1 MNSQYDSLSDCG
13 LVKAPANSL
22 MTTIIKSVL
31 TVMAL
36 TLCAVGAGAQSKCL
50 TPDEAKAMLA
60 QVNSPHE
67 VIFNQQLRDELLKIT
82 GKTEKL
88 IYSGIE
94 ENLSNEELRKRIDDA
109 RGQNNLRLCQI
120 LKEFGWPSS
129 ALVGK
134 DGVVATLYLVRN
146 SREADLQTN
155 LLPVIVAAVKK
166 GEVAKPELADLVD
179 RMRVDARVTQ
189 LFGTQVKLV
198 NGFLVLAPIEDEAQV
213 DARRK
218 QFELPPLAEHL
229 RELERNYQTPLIR
242 AVAPDQPLAEP
253 LKRSINR
260 TITSELNVPTI
271 DEDDVVRVET
281 NLVNL
286 NVSVFSNKLKSYVG
300 TLEKNDFKVY
310 ENGRE
315 EAISYF
321 ATTDVPFDLVL
332 LIDLSGSTSE
342 KRNLI
347 RKTTQRFIAAARPE
361 DRLAI
366 VTFTEVTQV
375 VCEFTTDRAKLM
387 EGANRIEGGGGT
399 HFWDALKY
407 TLDQVVGKKTPDR
420 RRAIVIMSDGVEN
433 ALSYGGWFLGGS
445 YGSDISFADL
455 LEAVRKNDEII
466 IPIYLDTESDSS
478 SSSAYSKRMYQNA
491 RNTLALLA
499 QESGGFFY
507 RARKIEDL
515 NGVYDQVINDLGK
528 VYSLG
533 YKPTNEKRDGS
544 WRRVEIQLTSRP
556 DLTARSRPGYYA
568 N

>member
-1 MNSQYDSLSDCG
+1 MQTNCVMTRIARLSVAVMVVSLSSAFVC
-13 LVKAPANSL
+13 
-22 MTTIIKSVL
+22 
-31 TVMAL
+31 
-36 TLCAVGAGAQSKCL
+36 AQSKCL
-50 TPDEAKAMLA
+50 SSDEAKAMLA
-60 QVNSPHE
+60 RVNSHQQVN
-67 VIFNQQLRDELLKIT
+67 FNKQLQDELLKVT
-82 GKTEKL
+82 GKTEKM
-88 IYSGIE
+88 IYSGIGE
-94 ENLSNEELRKRIDDA
+94 SLSDEALRKRIDDT

-146 SREADLQTN
+146 SREADLQVD
-155 LLPVIVAAVKK
+155 LLPVIVAAVKN

-179 RMRVDARVTQ
+179 RMRVDARVKQ
-189 LFGTQVKLV
+189 LFGTQVTLT
-198 NGFLVLAPIEDEAQV
+198 NGFLVLAPIEAEAQV
-213 DARRK
+213 DDRRR
-218 QFELPPLAEHL
+218 QFGLPPLAEHL

-242 AVAPDQPLAEP
+242 AVAPEQPLAEP
-253 LKRSINR
+253 LQRSINR
-260 TITSELNVPTI
+260 TITSELDAPTV
-271 DEDDVVRVET
+271 DEDDVIRVDT

-286 NVSVFSNKLKSYVG
+286 NVSVFNNKVKSYVG
-300 TLEKNDFKVY
+300 TLEKGDFTVF

-321 ATTDVPFDLVL
+321 AATDVPFDLVL
-332 LIDLSGSTSE
+332 LIDLSGSTAG
-342 KRNLI
+342 KRDLI
-347 RKTTQRFIAAARPE
+347 RKTTQRFISAARPA

-366 VTFTEVTQV
+366 VTFTDMTNI
-375 VCEFTTDRAKLM
+375 VCEFTTDRAKLL
-387 EGANRIEGGGGT
+387 ESANRIEGGGGT

-455 LEAVRKNDEII
+455 LETVRKNDEII
-466 IPIYLDTESDSS
+466 IPIYLDTESELHYSS
-478 SSSAYSKRMYQNA
+478 VSSKRMYQNA

-499 QESGGFFY
+499 QESGGFYY

>member
-1 MNSQYDSLSDCG
+1 MTRLARLSVTVMVVSLSSAFFC
-13 LVKAPANSL
+13 
-22 MTTIIKSVL
+22 
-31 TVMAL
+31 
-36 TLCAVGAGAQSKCL
+36 AQSKCL
-50 TPDEAKAMLA
+50 SSDEAKAMLA
-60 QVNSPHE
+60 QVNSHQE
-67 VIFNQQLRDELLKIT
+67 VSLNKQLRDELLKVT
-82 GKTEKL
+82 GKTEKM
-88 IYSGIE
+88 IYSGIGE
-94 ENLSNEELRKRIDDA
+94 SLSDEALRKRIDGT
-109 RGQNNLRLCQI
+109 RGENNLRLCQI

-146 SREADLQTN
+146 SREADLQVD
-155 LLPVIVAAVKK
+155 LLPVIVAAVKN

-179 RMRVDARVTQ
+179 RMRVDARVKQ
-189 LFGTQVKLV
+189 LFGTQVTLT
-198 NGFLVLAPIEDEAQV
+198 NGFLVLAPIEAEAQV
-213 DARRK
+213 DDRRR
-218 QFELPPLAEHL
+218 QFGLPPLAEHL

-242 AVAPDQPLAEP
+242 AVAPEQPLAEP
-253 LKRSINR
+253 LQRSINR
-260 TITSELNVPTI
+260 TITSELDAPTVE
-271 DEDDVVRVET
+271 EDDVIRVDT

-286 NVSVFSNKLKSYVG
+286 NVSVFNNKLKSYVG
-300 TLEKNDFKVY
+300 TLEKGDFKVF

-332 LIDLSGSTSE
+332 LIDLSGSTAG
-342 KRNLI
+342 KRDLI
-347 RKTTQRFIAAARPE
+347 RKTTQRFISAARPA

-366 VTFTEVTQV
+366 VTFTDMTKI

-387 EGANRIEGGGGT
+387 ESANRIEGGGGT
-399 HFWDALKY
+399 HFWDALNY

-433 ALSYGGWFLGGS
+433 SLSYGGWFLGGS

-466 IPIYLDTESDSS
+466 IPIYLDTESELHYSS
-478 SSSAYSKRMYQNA
+478 TFSKRMYQNA

-499 QESGGFFY
+499 QESGGFYY

-544 WRRVEIQLTSRP
+544 WRRVEIQLTNRP